1 MTDNLRVLCDVY
13 KTAKKDEMYLYVA
26 KKEGL
31 SRVPDELSEMFGK
44 PELALTMLLTPE
56 KKLGRADTAKVI
68 SDIEEK
74 GFYLQM
80 PPAKEPYMLDLFCR
94 KDDE

>member
-1 MTDNLRVLCDVY
+1 F
-13 KTAKKDEMYLYVA
+13 KTRKKDEMYLYVE
-26 KKEGL
+26 KKEGF
-31 SRVPDELSEMFGK
+31 SRVPDELMDMFGK
-44 PELALTMLLTPE
+44 PELAMTLLLTPD
-56 KKLGRADTAKVI
+56 KNLGRADAEKVL
-68 SDIEEK
+68 SDLDEK

>member
-1 MTDNLRVLCDVY
+1 MTENNRILCDVF
-13 KTAKKDEMYLYVA
+13 KTRKKDEMYLYVE
-26 KKEGL
+26 KKEGF
-31 SRVPDELSEMFGK
+31 SRVPDELMDMFGK
-44 PELALTMLLTPE
+44 PELTMTLLLTPD
-56 KKLGRADTAKVI
+56 KNLGRADAEKVLL
-68 SDIEEK
+68 DLDEK

>member
-1 MTDNLRVLCDVY
+1 
-13 KTAKKDEMYLYVA
+13 MYLYVE
-26 KKEGL
+26 KKEGF
-31 SRVPDELSEMFGK
+31 SRVPDELMDMFGK
-44 PELALTMLLTPE
+44 PELAMTLLLTPD
-56 KKLGRADTAKVI
+56 KNLGRADAEKVL
-68 SDIEEK
+68 SDLDEK